1 MSEMINNREQRQ
13 KILKQLIREL
23 HEGATVEDVQARFA
37 KLIDGISATEISEM
51 EQKLIQEGMPVE
63 EVQRLCDVHASV
75 FKGSIEEIHGTQEA
89 TEIPGHPLHTFHQE
103 NRALEQW
110 FEERLQPIMLNWL
123 GDPKGE
129 TRIAVIQA
137 FEELRGID
145 RHYARKENLL
155 FPLLERYEIT
165 APPKVMWGVD
175 DEIRDKIK
183 EAIIAIKEGG
193 QPDVLRQSLLEPL
206 IHQIKEMIFKEESI
220 LFPMAMDTLTED
232 EWLEIA
238 DASEEL
244 GYFLFVPTVL
254 WKPERKLE
262 NLLQM
267 ESKEDTKTGEVK
279 FDAGAMTSEEINAV
293 LNTVPLDMTFVDK
306 NGLVKYFTQGKERIF
321 DRPKT
326 VLGRHV
332 SNCHPP
338 ASVHIVEKIVADLEA
353 GKREQVDFWIRMG
366 PKYVMIRYFA
376 VRNKR
381 SEFLGVLEVTQD
393 IQPIQE
399 ITGEKRLLSEEETK

>member
-1 MSEMINNREQRQ
+1 MSEMINNREKRQ
-13 KILKQLIREL
+13 VILKQLILEL
-23 HEGATVEDVQARFA
+23 HGGASVEAVQERFA
-37 KLIDGISATEISEM
+37 KLIEGVSATEISEM

-89 TEIPGHPLHTFHQE
+89 VKIPGHPLYTFFQE
-103 NRALEQW
+103 NRALERW
-110 FEERLQPIMLNWL
+110 FKERLQPAMIRWMGEPE
-123 GDPKGE
+123 GDP
-129 TRIAVIQA
+129 RDAMIQV
-137 FEELRGID
+137 FEELKGID
-145 RHYARKENLL
+145 RHYARKENLM
-155 FPLLERYEIT
+155 FPLLERYQIT

-175 DEIRDKIK
+175 DEIRGKIK
-183 EAIIAIKEGG
+183 EAIRAIKEGG
-193 QPDVLRQSLLEPL
+193 VPTDLRQSLLEPL

-220 LFPMAMDTLTED
+220 LFPMAVDTLTED

-238 DASEEL
+238 DASEEV
-244 GYFLFVPTVL
+244 GFFMFTPTVV

-262 NLLQM
+262 NLLHI
-267 ESKEDTKTGEVK
+267 ESEEPLPTGEVK
-279 FDAGAMTSEEINAV
+279 FDAGAMTPEEINAI

-306 NGLVKYFTQGKERIF
+306 NGLVKYFTQGKERVF

-338 ASVHIVEKIVADLEA
+338 ASVHIVEKIVEDLEA
-353 GKREQVDFWIRMG
+353 GKREHVDFWIRMG
-366 PKYVMIRYFA
+366 PKFVMIRYFA
-376 VRNKR
+376 VRNAKK
-381 SEFLGVLEVTQD
+381 EFLGVLEVTQN

>member
-1 MSEMINNREQRQ
+1 MSEMINNREKRQ
-13 KILKQLIREL
+13 VILKQLILEL
-23 HEGATVEDVQARFA
+23 HGGASVEAVQERFA
-37 KLIDGISATEISEM
+37 KLIEGVSATEISEM

-89 TEIPGHPLHTFHQE
+89 VKIPGHPLHTFFQE
-103 NRALEQW
+103 NRALERW
-110 FEERLQPIMLNWL
+110 FEERLQPAMIRWMGEPE
-123 GDPKGE
+123 GDP
-129 TRIAVIQA
+129 RDAMIQV
-137 FEELRGID
+137 FEELKGID
-145 RHYARKENLL
+145 RHYARKENLM
-155 FPLLERYEIT
+155 FPLLERYQIT

-175 DEIRDKIK
+175 DEIRGKIK
-183 EAIIAIKEGG
+183 EAIRAIKEGG
-193 QPDVLRQSLLEPL
+193 VPTDLRQSLLEPL

-220 LFPMAMDTLTED
+220 LFPMAVDTLTED

-238 DASEEL
+238 DASEEV
-244 GYFLFVPTVL
+244 GFFMFTPTAV

-262 NLLQM
+262 NLLHI
-267 ESKEDTKTGEVK
+267 ESEEPLPTGEVK
-279 FDAGAMTSEEINAV
+279 FDAGAMTPEEINAI

-306 NGLVKYFTQGKERIF
+306 NGLVKYFTQGKERVF

-338 ASVHIVEKIVADLEA
+338 ASVHIVEKIVEDLEA
-353 GKREQVDFWIRMG
+353 GKREHVDFWIRMG
-366 PKYVMIRYFA
+366 PKFVMIRYFA
-376 VRNKR
+376 VRNAKK
-381 SEFLGVLEVTQD
+381 EFLGVLEVTQN

>member
-1 MSEMINNREQRQ
+1 MSEMINNREKRQ
-13 KILKQLIREL
+13 KILKQLIKEL
-23 HEGATVEDVQARFA
+23 HAGATVEEVQGRFA
-37 KLIDGISATEISEM
+37 QLIEGVSATEISEM

-89 TEIPGHPLHTFHQE
+89 RAIPGHPLHTFFHE
-103 NRALEQW
+103 NREMEKW
-110 FEERLQPIMLNWL
+110 FEERLQPAMANW
-123 GDPKGE
+123 
-129 TRIAVIQA
+129 IQRPQD
-137 FEELRGID
+137 ENRELVLVVLKELQGID

-155 FPLLERYEIT
+155 FPLLERYGIT

-175 DEIRDKIK
+175 DEIRGKIK
-183 EAIIAIKEGG
+183 SAIRSIEEDGE
-193 QPDVLRQSLLEPL
+193 PETLRKSLLEPL
-206 IHQIKEMIFKEESI
+206 VHQIKEMIFKEESI
-220 LFPMAMDTLTED
+220 LFPMATDTLTED

-238 DASEEL
+238 DASEEI
-244 GYFLFVPTVL
+244 GYFLYVPTVV
-254 WKPERKLE
+254 WKPERKFE

-267 ESKEDTKTGEVK
+267 QPEKRVETGDVS
-279 FDAGAMTSEEINAV
+279 FDAGAMTPEEINAV

-338 ASVHIVEKIVADLEA
+338 ASVHIVEKIVADLEV
-353 GKREQVDFWIRMG
+353 GIRDHVDFWIRMG
-366 PKYVMIRYFA
+366 PKFVMIRYFA
-376 VRNKR
+376 VRNKEN
-381 SEFLGVLEVTQD
+381 EFLGVLEVTQD

-399 ITGEKRLLSEEETK
+399 IKGEKRLLSEEEAK

>member
-13 KILKQLIREL
+13 RILKQLIQEL
-23 HEGATVEDVQARFA
+23 HAGASVEDVQERFA
-37 KLIDGISATEISEM
+37 KLIEGVSATEISEM

-75 FKGSIEEIHGTQEA
+75 FKGSIEEIHGMQEA
-89 TEIPGHPLHTFHQE
+89 SDIPGHPLHTFFQE
-103 NRALEQW
+103 NRALEKW
-110 FEERLQPIMLNWL
+110 FEERLQPTMLNWL
-123 GDPKGE
+123 QDNNVASTEGLLG
-129 TRIAVIQA
+129 V
-137 FEELRGID
+137 FNELRGID

-155 FPLLERYEIT
+155 FPLLERYGIT

-175 DEIRDKIK
+175 DEIRGKIK
-183 EAIIAIKEGG
+183 EAILAIQEAGV
-193 QPDVLRQSLLEPL
+193 PNALRQSLLEPL

-238 DASEEL
+238 DSSDEL
-244 GYFLFVPTVL
+244 GYFLYVPTVI

-262 NLLQM
+262 NLLQVKSD
-267 ESKEDTKTGEVK
+267 EKPSTGEVK
-279 FDAGAMTSEEINAV
+279 FDAGQMTPEEINAV

-338 ASVHIVEKIVADLEA
+338 ASVHIVEKIVEDLEA
-353 GKREQVDFWIRMG
+353 GKRDQVDFWIRMG

-376 VRNKR
+376 VRSKKD
-381 SEFLGVLEVTQD
+381 EFLGVLEVTQD

-399 ITGEKRLLSEEETK
+399 ITGEKRLLSEEESK

>member
-1 MSEMINNREQRQ
+1 MMSEMINNREQRQ
-13 KILKQLIREL
+13 IILKQLIQEL
-23 HEGATVEDVQARFA
+23 HGGASVEEVQERFA
-37 KLIDGISATEISEM
+37 EIIEGVSATEISEM
-51 EQKLIQEGMPVE
+51 EQKLIQEGMPVS

-89 TEIPGHPLHTFHQE
+89 VEIPGHPLHTFFQE
-103 NRALEQW
+103 NRALERW
-110 FEERLQPIMLNWL
+110 FGEQLQPAMSRWMDASEGVPREDL
-123 GDPKGE
+123 
-129 TRIAVIQA
+129 IQA
-137 FEELRGID
+137 FEELKGID
-145 RHYARKENLL
+145 RHYARKENLI

-175 DEIRDKIK
+175 DEIRGKIK
-183 EAIIAIKEGG
+183 DAIRAIGEGG
-193 QPDVLRQSLLEPL
+193 EPAVLRKSILEPL

-220 LFPMAMDTLTED
+220 LFPMAIDTLTED

-238 DASEEL
+238 DSSDEV
-244 GYFLFVPTVL
+244 GYYLFTPTVI

-262 NLLQM
+262 NLLQI
-267 ESKEDTKTGEVK
+267 EPEETTPTGEVK
-279 FDAGAMTSEEINAV
+279 FDAGAMTPEEINAV

-306 NGLVKYFTQGKERIF
+306 NGLVKYFTQGKERVF

-326 VLGRHV
+326 ILGRHV

-353 GKREQVDFWIRMG
+353 GRRDHVDFWIRMG
-366 PKYVMIRYFA
+366 PKFVMIRYFA
-376 VRNKR
+376 VRNAEN
-381 SEFLGVLEVTQD
+381 EFLGVLEVTQN

-399 ITGEKRLLSEEETK
+399 ITGEKRLLSEEE

>member
-13 KILKQLIREL
+13 IILKQLIQEL
-23 HEGATVEDVQARFA
+23 HGGASVEEVQERFA
-37 KLIDGISATEISEM
+37 EIIEGVSATEISEM
-51 EQKLIQEGMPVE
+51 EQKLIQEGMPVS

-75 FKGSIEEIHGTQEA
+75 FKGSIKEIHGTQEA
-89 TEIPGHPLHTFHQE
+89 VEIPGHPLHTFFQE
-103 NRALEQW
+103 NHALERW
-110 FEERLQPIMLNWL
+110 FGERLQPAMSRWMDAPEGAPREDL
-123 GDPKGE
+123 
-129 TRIAVIQA
+129 IQA
-137 FEELRGID
+137 FEELKGID
-145 RHYARKENLL
+145 RHYARKENLM

-175 DEIRDKIK
+175 DEIRGKIK
-183 EAIIAIKEGG
+183 DAIRAIGEGG
-193 QPDVLRQSLLEPL
+193 EPAVLQKSILEPL

-220 LFPMAMDTLTED
+220 LFPMAIDTLTED

-238 DASEEL
+238 DSSDEV
-244 GYFLFVPTVL
+244 GYYLFTPTVI

-267 ESKEDTKTGEVK
+267 EPEETTPTGEVK
-279 FDAGAMTSEEINAV
+279 FDAGAMTPEEINAV

-306 NGLVKYFTQGKERIF
+306 NGLVKYFTQGKERVF

-326 VLGRHV
+326 ILGRHV

-353 GKREQVDFWIRMG
+353 GRRDHVDFWIRMG
-366 PKYVMIRYFA
+366 PKFVMIRYFA
-376 VRNKR
+376 VRNAKN
-381 SEFLGVLEVTQD
+381 EFLGVLEVTQN

-399 ITGEKRLLSEEETK
+399 ITGEKRLLSEEEIE

>member
-110 FEERLQPIMLNWL
+110 FAERLQPIMLNWL
-123 GDPKGE
+123 RAPKEG
-129 TRIAVIQA
+129 TRSAVIQV

-267 ESKEDTKTGEVK
+267 ESKEDAKTGEVK
-279 FDAGAMTSEEINAV
+279 FDAGAMTPEEINAV

-338 ASVHIVEKIVADLEA
+338 ASVHIVEMIVADLEA

>member
-13 KILKQLIREL
+13 IILKQLIQEL
-23 HEGATVEDVQARFA
+23 HGGASVEEVQERFA
-37 KLIDGISATEISEM
+37 EIIEGVSATEISEM
-51 EQKLIQEGMPVE
+51 EQKLIQEGMPVS

-89 TEIPGHPLHTFHQE
+89 VEIPGHPLHTFFQE
-103 NRALEQW
+103 NRALERW
-110 FEERLQPIMLNWL
+110 FGERLQPAMSRWMDAPEGAPREDL
-123 GDPKGE
+123 
-129 TRIAVIQA
+129 IQA
-137 FEELRGID
+137 FEKLKGID
-145 RHYARKENLL
+145 RHYARKENLI

-175 DEIRDKIK
+175 DEIRGKIK
-183 EAIIAIKEGG
+183 DSIRAIGEGG
-193 QPDVLRQSLLEPL
+193 EPAVLRKSILEPL

-220 LFPMAMDTLTED
+220 LFPMAIDTLTED

-238 DASEEL
+238 DSSDEV
-244 GYFLFVPTVL
+244 GYYLFTPTVI

-267 ESKEDTKTGEVK
+267 EPEETTPTGEVK
-279 FDAGAMTSEEINAV
+279 FDAGAMTPEEINAV

-306 NGLVKYFTQGKERIF
+306 NGLVKYFTQGKERVF

-326 VLGRHV
+326 ILGRHV

-353 GKREQVDFWIRMG
+353 GRRDHVDFWIRMG
-366 PKYVMIRYFA
+366 PKFVMIRYFA
-376 VRNKR
+376 VRNAEN
-381 SEFLGVLEVTQD
+381 EFLGVLEVTQN

-399 ITGEKRLLSEEETK
+399 ITGEKRLLSEEEIK